1 MEKMIIGLIL
11 SAAGGF
17 GFLLSIRGI
26 VDIATT
32 VTGIPGWGVIT
43 EPALDLNII
52 FFIDHSSFD
61 LFEVRSNFIIFEYCF
76 SLWGF
81 IVRVRIFQQN
91 NYFFT

>member
-52 FFIDHSSFD
+52 FFIGSLIVFG
-61 LFEVRSNFIIFEYCF
+61 LGIILINSDREMENLY
-76 SLWGF
+76 G
-81 IVRVRIFQQN
+81 R
-91 NYFFT
+91 Y